1 MKNLLNPKWLS
12 LINILPSVLLFII
25 FFGNYNI
32 IESLLTAES
41 KALWFRFFLALS
53 ILTGLQLSH
62 LILCSINKK
71 QISVY
76 YALSTLILYGA
87 LIYCY
92 SESSSLLIP
101 GNVPNWMISS
111 DAMLYP
117 GSFLMPT
124 LAHALFILV
133 ITFSTRP
140 TTTNAL
146 LSFLYGI
153 AIPMAGYLF
162 IQIILPLWQKQ
173 EAHFGTHTLII
184 LFIAASTL
192 FLFFICRGIYIL
204 TTLQSERLLKYAIY
218 WKILIAVLL
227 PLLGLC
233 INNGMF
239 LTNNGFGDSIFGN
252 FKHPWFYI
260 IAILNGLLICLPAFK
275 NNNYRLFRFL
285 GLIVFF
291 PYSIYFFLV
300 FLPYLPLAIVAVVAI
315 GIGFLMLAPLFLFV
329 LQINELYKEFKYLK
343 QSYSPVKINIGIVAA
358 LSIIPLM
365 ITGFN
370 LRDKRVLNN
379 ALTYVYHPDYSK
391 SYSVDRKSLF
401 NTLAVIRTKKGTG
414 HFSAHENTPF
424 ISAYYNWLVLDNMI
438 LSDAKINTIMQIFFG
453 EKKEQPAIDQNN
465 NTSNIKISKVKST
478 SWFDHK
484 QQSWISTVDLE
495 LTNPDAINLASYET
509 EFTLPE
515 GCWIS
520 NYYLNIGNRRETGIL
535 AEKKS
540 ALWVFSQIR
549 NENRDP
555 GILYYLTGSKVAFK
569 IFPFAA
575 KEVRKSGIEFVH
587 KSPVTLNFDGIS
599 ISLGKAKPGLISK
612 IQSIN
617 HTTYIPASEKAKLT
631 LVKRKPV
638 YHFIIDA
645 SKGKTKNIRSY
656 ITRIRNFVQ
665 IRQLKSDNI
674 RLNLTNSFSHEI
686 LMNSSW
692 RGKLSK
698 HPFEGGFYLDGAVKK
713 ILVNN
718 YKNNKAEFPVMIV
731 LTDSLTHA
739 VIHNDFSD
747 FKITYPEGP
756 NFYEL
761 DSDHKLWKHSLNT
774 NPILR
779 LAETSTLSD
788 SVPVYAW
795 PEAAHPEAYL
805 PNDNLPSI
813 VVKTQ
818 TSTNVVPVEKKS
830 WLSGLNLQGMW
841 TRSAINDNL
850 PENFHLQLVKQ
861 SMMSKVLCP
870 STSFLAVENKAQK
883 MALLKKQEQ
892 ILAGNKNLDPDEET
906 QSMAEPNLYLLVALL
921 FVVFSYKFRKKIFIF
936 RSNVG

>member
-1 MKNLLNPKWLS
+1 MLF
-12 LINILPSVLLFII
+12 INILPSVLLFII

-32 IESLLTAES
+32 IESLLTTEA
-41 KALWFRFFLALS
+41 KTLWFRFFLALS
-53 ILTGLQLSH
+53 ILTGLQLSY
-62 LILCSINKK
+62 LIFSSLKK
-71 QISVY
+71 RQISVY
-76 YALSTLILYGA
+76 YALSTLILYGT

-92 SESSSLLIP
+92 SEYSSLLIP
-101 GNVPNWMISS
+101 GSVPNWMVSS
-111 DAMLYP
+111 DAILYP
-117 GSFLMPT
+117 GTFLMPT

-153 AIPMAGYLF
+153 AIPIAGYLF
-162 IQIILPLWQKQ
+162 VQIILPLWQKP
-173 EAHFGTHTLII
+173 EAYFGTHALII

-204 TTLQSERLLKYAIY
+204 TTLQSEKLLKYAIY
-218 WKILIAVLL
+218 WKILIALLL

-233 INNGMF
+233 ISNGLF
-239 LTNNGFGDSIFGN
+239 LTSNGLGESIFGN
-252 FKHPWFYI
+252 FKHLWFYI

-275 NNNYRLFRFL
+275 NNRYRLFRFL
-285 GLIVFF
+285 GLIVCF

-329 LQINELYKEFKYLK
+329 LQLNELYKEFNYLR
-343 QSYSPVKINIGIVAA
+343 QNYPPVKINVGIIAA
-358 LSIIPLM
+358 INIIPLV
-365 ITGFN
+365 ITGYN
-370 LRDKRVLNN
+370 LRDKKILNN
-379 ALTYVYHPDYSK
+379 ALTYVYHPDHSKTYSI
-391 SYSVDRKSLF
+391 DRKSLF
-401 NTLAVIRTKKGTG
+401 NTLVVIRANKGTG
-414 HFSAHENTPF
+414 HFSAHKNTPF

-438 LSDAKINTIMQIFFG
+438 LSDVKINTLAQIFFG
-453 EKKEQPAIDQNN
+453 EKQEQPVIDQNN
-465 NTSNIKISKVKST
+465 STNNIKISKVRST
-478 SWFDHK
+478 SWFDHM

-520 NYYLNIGNRRETGIL
+520 NYYLNIGNRREMGIL

-555 GILYYLTGSKVAFK
+555 GILYYLTGSKVALK

-575 KEVRKSGIEFVH
+575 KEIRKSGIEFVH
-587 KSPVTLNFDGIS
+587 KSPVTLNFGDTS
-599 ISLGKAKPGLISK
+599 VSLGTAESGHISK
-612 IQSIN
+612 IESIN
-617 HTTYIPASEKAKLT
+617 HTTYIPASEKTRLT

-645 SKGKTKNIRSY
+645 SEGKTKNIRSY
-656 ITRIRNFVQ
+656 MTRIRNFVQ
-665 IRQLKSDNI
+665 IHQLKSENI

-686 LMNSSW
+686 FMNSSW
-692 RGKLSK
+692 RDKLSR

-718 YKNNKAEFPVMIV
+718 YNSNKAEFPVMIV

-739 VIHNDFSD
+739 IIHNDFSD

-756 NFYEL
+756 DFYEL
-761 DSDHKLWKHSLNT
+761 DADHKLWKHALNK
-774 NPILR
+774 NPKLR
-779 LAETSTLSD
+779 LAETFTLPD

-795 PEAAHPEAYL
+795 PAAAKPEAYL
-805 PNDNLPSI
+805 PNDNQPSI
-813 VVKTQ
+813 VVKAQ
-818 TSTNVVPVEKKS
+818 ASTNEVPVEKKS

-841 TRSAINDNL
+841 TRNIINDDL
-850 PENFHLQLVKQ
+850 PENFHVQLVKQ

-921 FVVFSYKFRKKIFIF
+921 CMVFSYKFRKKLFISH
-936 RSNVG
+936 SNVG